1 MSSTVLIVDDDSGT
15 LNILKS
21 YLEDIVDVQ
30 IANNGRQAIEIAR
43 EMTIDIILL
52 DYEMPMMDGIS
63 TLENLRNLKTC
74 INVPVI
80 MITGRNDRHAV
91 MNSIIM
97 GIDGYLL
104 KPIRKE
110 TLIDTVLE
118 MIRKKSVKGDKK
130 TIVAIDDDMSYLKQ
144 INNFLQDDYHVIMI
158 NSAKL
163 AANYLLSHVPDV
175 ILLDYQIP
183 LYNGVTLMK
192 IIHQNSLCQN
202 VPIIILSGTLDQEAV
217 KEISPFKPAAVL
229 AKPVEKEVL
238 LAHIYKAL
246 NNSEQDEEL

>member
-1 MSSTVLIVDDDSGT
+1 MGPTVLIVDDDAGT
-15 LNILKS
+15 LNVLKT
-21 YLEDIVDVQ
+21 YLDDIVNVQ
-30 IANNGRQAIEIAR
+30 IASSGRQAIDIAR
-43 EMTIDIILL
+43 EMSIDVILL
-52 DYEMPMMDGIS
+52 DYEMPMMDGIA

-91 MNSIIM
+91 MNSIVM

-104 KPIRKE
+104 KPISKE
-110 TLIDTVLE
+110 TLIDTVLD
-118 MIRKKSVKGDKK
+118 MLKKKTVKGDKK

-163 AANYLLSHVPDV
+163 AVNYLLSHVPDV

-192 IIHQNSLCQN
+192 LIHQNSSCQN
-202 VPIIILSGTLDQEAV
+202 VPIIFLSGTLDQEAV
-217 KEISPFKPAAVL
+217 KEISPFKPSAVL
-229 AKPVEKEVL
+229 AKPVEREVL
-238 LAHIYKAL
+238 LQHIHKAL
-246 NNSEQDEEL
+246 TKPEQDEE